1 MPESTVLDVYEGW
14 IEKGGR
20 PPFLSCRKTKRDII
34 EDIQSL
40 EYKKRTGT
48 YYDGQAYMYYM
59 LYLQS
64 VTPDDVLC
72 FVEYQRDIAVE
83 FEKSQRREFLNPAN
97 KQINERYNTLLNI
110 PMRFWSKSFRTKE
123 PIEHQAKMSE
133 KTQAFIDTDY
143 STTYLLSTPQ
153 AGFGKTNEQ
162 VCLTKEYFIE
172 KNIVITRKYT
182 DKTWGAFSILDKSIL
197 FTTEQELYGL
207 MRRTFEDGCPYNE
220 QQVYEEL
227 YNVDFLAI
235 SDVFQDKNEL
245 KRRMMQT
252 IIEGRVEERCKNLVL
267 STNLYVKTLSQT
279 MPYIYSRLS
288 RGLIFAT
295 TGTKPTEDLRRKYR

>member
-1 MPESTVLDVYEGW
+1 MTEFSVAEIYNGW

-20 PPFLSCRKTKRDII
+20 PPFISCKNTKRDIL
-34 EDIQSL
+34 EDIESL
-40 EYKKRTGT
+40 EYKKRTGG
-48 YYDGQAYMYYM
+48 YWDGKAYMYYM
-59 LYLQS
+59 LYLGS
-64 VTPDDVLC
+64 VTADNVLC
-72 FVEYQRDIAVE
+72 FIEYQRDIAKK
-83 FEKSQRREFLNPAN
+83 FEASQRCEFVNPAN
-97 KQINERYNTLLNI
+97 KEINETYNKLLNI
-110 PMRFWSKSFRTKE
+110 PMRFWGKTFATKD
-123 PIEHQAKMSE
+123 PIDHQQKMSE

-143 STTYLLSTPQ
+143 KTTYLLSTPQ

-162 VCLTKEYFIE
+162 VCLTKQFFID
-172 KNIVITRKYT
+172 KDITLTRRYT
-182 DKTWGAFSILDKSIL
+182 DKSWSAFNILDKSIL

-227 YNVDFLAI
+227 YNKDFLAI

-267 STNLYVKTLSQT
+267 STNLFVKTLSQT
-279 MPYIYSRLS
+279 LPYIYSRLS
-288 RGLIFAT
+288 RGLVFAT
-295 TGTKPTEDLRRKYR
+295 TGRVETLDLRKKYR